1 MESFKG
7 KNVVITGGT
16 RGIGK
21 AISLVMAEAGAHVVA
36 LYARDRKSAEALA
49 ELATQREM
57 KISTLRGDLTDP
69 ESFEKV
75 VSEIKQACPQID
87 FLIHCA
93 ASGVHKAATAL
104 TDKHMRWT
112 FDINFF
118 VAHKL
123 VAALVERIPAGGRIV
138 GLTSPGGTR
147 TIPHY
152 AAIGASKGALES
164 LFRHYAQE
172 LAPKGISVNMVC
184 PGMVMTD
191 AAQAFPELEQRLSAT
206 LKATPTGQLT
216 TVEQVAHMVHFLCQK
231 PAAQIVGQTIV
242 MDGGKGLMS

>member
-1 MESFKG
+1 MESFRG

-21 AISLVMAEAGAHVVA
+21 AITLALAQAGAHVYA
-36 LYARDRKSAEALA
+36 LYARDRKSADALT
-49 ELATQREM
+49 EETTKREM
-57 KISTLRGDLTDP
+57 KVTTIRGDLTDP
-69 ESFEKV
+69 ESFDRV
-75 VSEIKQACPQID
+75 ITEIKSACPEVH
-87 FLIHCA
+87 FLIHSA

-123 VAALVERIPAGGRIV
+123 VTALVDRIPSGGRIV
-138 GLTSPGGTR
+138 GLTSPGGVR

-152 AAIGASKGALES
+152 AAIGASKGAIES

-172 LAPKGISVNMVC
+172 LAPKGIAVNMVC

-191 AAQAFPELEQRLSAT
+191 AAQAFPELEQRLNHT
-206 LKATPTGQLT
+206 LEATPTGKLT
-216 TVEQVAHMVHFLCQK
+216 TPEEVAHMVHFLCQK
-231 PAAQIVGQTIV
+231 QAGNIVGQTLI

>member
-1 MESFKG
+1 METFHG

-21 AISLVMAEAGAHVVA
+21 AISLAMAEAGAHVYA
-36 LYARDRKSAEALA
+36 LYARDRKSADALTDEAKR
-49 ELATQREM
+49 REM
-57 KISTLRGDLTDP
+57 QITTIRGDLTDD
-69 ESFEKV
+69 ESFTKV
-75 VSEIKQACPQID
+75 INEIQLACPKID
-87 FLIHCA
+87 FLIHSA

-104 TDKHMRWT
+104 SDKHMRWT

-123 VAALVERIPAGGRIV
+123 VTALVDRIPAGGRIV
-138 GLTSPGGTR
+138 GLTSPGGVR

-152 AAIGASKGALES
+152 AAIGASKGAIES

-172 LAPKGISVNMVC
+172 LAPRGIAVNMVC

-191 AAQAFPELEQRLSAT
+191 AAQAFPELEQRLNKT
-206 LKATPTGQLT
+206 LEATPTGQLT
-216 TVEQVAHMVHFLCQK
+216 TPEQVAGMVHFLCQK
-231 PAAQIVGQTIV
+231 QAAQIVGQTII

>member
-1 MESFKG
+1 METFHG

-21 AISLVMAEAGAHVVA
+21 AISLAMAEAGAHVYA
-36 LYARDRKSAEALA
+36 LYARDRKSADALTDEAKR
-49 ELATQREM
+49 REM
-57 KISTLRGDLTDP
+57 QITTIRGDLTDD
-69 ESFEKV
+69 ESFTKV
-75 VSEIKQACPQID
+75 IHEIQLACPKID
-87 FLIHCA
+87 FLIHSA

-104 TDKHMRWT
+104 SDKHMRWT

-123 VAALVERIPAGGRIV
+123 VTALVDRIPAGGRIV
-138 GLTSPGGTR
+138 GLTSPGGVR

-152 AAIGASKGALES
+152 AAIGASKGAIES

-172 LAPKGISVNMVC
+172 LAPRGIAVNMVC

-191 AAQAFPELEQRLSAT
+191 AAQAFPELEQRLNKT
-206 LKATPTGQLT
+206 LEATPTGQLT
-216 TVEQVAHMVHFLCQK
+216 TPEQVAGMVHFLCQK
-231 PAAQIVGQTIV
+231 QAAQIVGQTII

>member
-1 MESFKG
+1 METFHG

-21 AISLVMAEAGAHVVA
+21 AISLAMAEAGAHVYA
-36 LYARDRKSAEALA
+36 LYARDRKSADALTDEAKR
-49 ELATQREM
+49 REM
-57 KISTLRGDLTDP
+57 QITTIRGDLTDD
-69 ESFEKV
+69 ESFTKV
-75 VSEIKQACPQID
+75 INEIQLACPKID
-87 FLIHCA
+87 FLIHSA

-104 TDKHMRWT
+104 SDKHMRWT

-123 VAALVERIPAGGRIV
+123 VTALVDRIPTGGRIV
-138 GLTSPGGTR
+138 GLTSPGGVR

-152 AAIGASKGALES
+152 AAIGASKGAIES

-172 LAPKGISVNMVC
+172 LAPRGIAVNMVC

-191 AAQAFPELEQRLSAT
+191 AAQAFPELEQRLNKT
-206 LKATPTGQLT
+206 LEATPTGQLT
-216 TVEQVAHMVHFLCQK
+216 TPEQVAGMVHFLCQK
-231 PAAQIVGQTIV
+231 QAAQIVGQTII